1 MTGIQITG
9 LASGLDTES
18 IMSQLMSIESQPRT
32 RMARQ
37 QVAVQARQDA
47 LRQIDTKLTNLK
59 LAATDLR
66 SAVLWTPVQT
76 SSSSSESVLTARMTG
91 AAAPGAATVE
101 VQNLA
106 SAEQHTIA
114 APTSG
119 RVTISSGGSYDY
131 TSLDDLVGKI
141 NGDDQGSVYAVNVN
155 GNLVLSRRVTGADQ
169 GFTADF
175 GVSASETVKAG
186 KDAQYTVDGVAQSS
200 PTNVVTNGLP
210 GIELTLKTVGTSTVN
225 VSNPA
230 ADPTQVSNKLKAFVS
245 AYNDAVTLV
254 RGELTEKRVSN
265 PQSDDDAKQGVLF
278 GDTALNGLLGQLR
291 QTISEA
297 GLDQLGVKVSDSG
310 SATDADAL
318 AGKLT
323 FDQAAF
329 DAAWA
334 SGPQAVQQK
343 LTAFAPSFEA
353 VLDPVTRAGDGLMDQ
368 RVKDADSEISS
379 IKDQLARMD
388 ERLQNKE
395 DYLRAQFTALE
406 TALSKSQSQ
415 ASDLASQLA
424 QLQS

>member
-18 IMSQLMSIESQPRT
+18 IISQLMSIESQPRT

>member
-18 IMSQLMSIESQPRT
+18 IISQLMSIESQPRT

-47 LRQIDTKLTNLK
+47 LRQIDTKLTNLN

-66 SAVLWTPVQT
+66 SALLWTPVQT

-119 RVTISSGGSYDY
+119 HVTISSGGSYDY

-155 GNLVLSRRVTGADQ
+155 GNLVLSRRVTGASQ
-169 GFTADF
+169 SFTADF
-175 GVSASETVKAG
+175 GTPASETVKAG
-186 KDAQYTVDGVAQSS
+186 RDAQYTVDGVAQTS

-254 RGELTEKRVSN
+254 RGELTEKRVSD

-297 GLDQLGVKVSDSG
+297 GLDQLGGKVSDSG

-323 FDQAAF
+323 FDQATF
-329 DAAWA
+329 DATWA
-334 SGPQAVQQK
+334 SGPRAVQQK